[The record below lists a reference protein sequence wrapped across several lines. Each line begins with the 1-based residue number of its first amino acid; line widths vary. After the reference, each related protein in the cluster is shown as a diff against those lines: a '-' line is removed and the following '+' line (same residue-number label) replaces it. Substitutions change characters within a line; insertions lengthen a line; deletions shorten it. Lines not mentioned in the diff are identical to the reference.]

1 MTIFSSNLEVLYHAL
16 PWTLCCWMCVVPRIA
31 ALLRGGSGWS
41 RLPAAYL
48 LYSSTHTNA
57 KQDKWSELR
66 KETRRATK
74 KTLQH
79 VILMIKVIFMC
90 VSCGF
95 LQVCWWSSAAMCDQ
109 TFMAATFGPCDSCSK
124 PSPLMNIYIKNEA
137 TNYCSLCV
145 EMVMFSSHFHP
156 FTSPQ
161 KWNKGSIML
170 MNVIVNDCNECVLLF
185 NWNTTEHA
193 PLMIVVAV
201 SNYSLRLYKNSP
213 SSYL

>member
-1 MTIFSSNLEVLYHAL
+1 MTIFSSDLEVLYHAL
-16 PWTLCCWMCVVPRIA
+16 LWTRCCWMCVVPRIA
-31 ALLRGGSGWS
+31 SLLRGGSGWS

-57 KQDKWSELR
+57 KQNKWSELR

-74 KTLQH
+74 KTFQH
-79 VILMIKVIFMC
+79 VILMIKVSFMC

-109 TFMAATFGPCDSCSK
+109 TFVAATFGPCDSCSK

-145 EMVMFSSHFHP
+145 EMVMFSFHFHRY
-156 FTSPQ
+156 TSPQ
-161 KWNKGSIML
+161 KSNKRQHYANEYHCEWLQWVCTAVYLKYNRACTTYDCCGSL
-170 MNVIVNDCNECVLLF
+170 ELF
-185 NWNTTEHA
+185 IT
-193 PLMIVVAV
+193 II
-201 SNYSLRLYKNSP
+201 
-213 SSYL
+213 

>member
-16 PWTLCCWMCVVPRIA
+16 LWTRCCWMCAVPRIA
-31 ALLRGGSGWS
+31 SLLRGGSGWS

-109 TFMAATFGPCDSCSK
+109 TFVAATFGPCDSCSK

-145 EMVMFSSHFHP
+145 EMVMFSFHFHRY
-156 FTSPQ
+156 TSPQ
-161 KWNKGSIML
+161 KSNKRQHYA
-170 MNVIVNDCNECVLLF
+170 NEYHCEWL
-185 NWNTTEHA
+185 
-193 PLMIVVAV
+193 
-201 SNYSLRLYKNSP
+201 
-213 SSYL
+213 